1 MVSVLHLRFVD
12 KIGMLR
18 PFKPTQ
24 HQLYGYGGKSLK
36 VKGKVRQTC
45 TYNASAKDLEFYVV
59 DTTQPLVLSL
69 QSYLDLKLI
78 NLELSVDL
86 LPDPIQKLPKTLSY
100 ILKENADVFT
110 DIDLVCGEYQIT
122 LSPEVRPMVHPPWK
136 CHSTEGL
143 SQVRAR
149 PHGIDMSHHQSERT
163 YWLGKLIGC
172 SGEIKQETL
181 YLSPPT

>member
-12 KIGMLR
+12 KIGMLC

-59 DTTQPLVLSL
+59 DTTEPLVLSL

-110 DIDLVCGEYQIT
+110 DIGLVCGEYQIT
-122 LSPEVRPMVHPPWK
+122 LSPEVNPTELATVNNLPKLVPGLAETTAPPRHLLK
-136 CHSTEGL
+136 KVCL
-143 SQVRAR
+143 
-149 PHGIDMSHHQSERT
+149 
-163 YWLGKLIGC
+163 K
-172 SGEIKQETL
+172 K
-181 YLSPPT
+181 